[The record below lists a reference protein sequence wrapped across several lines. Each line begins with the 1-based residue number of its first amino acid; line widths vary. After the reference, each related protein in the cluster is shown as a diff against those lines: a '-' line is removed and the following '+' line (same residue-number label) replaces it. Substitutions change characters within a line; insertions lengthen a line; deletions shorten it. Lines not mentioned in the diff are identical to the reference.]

1 MTENICILGSTGSI
15 GTQTLEVCEH
25 MGIRVRAIG
34 ACSKTDLLEEQIRR
48 FKPDFCAVAD
58 ENKAAELKIRVADT
72 NVKIISGK
80 DGNSEI
86 CNVAEC
92 DTVLNAVTGIAGLM
106 PTVSAIKAKRK
117 IALANKETLVAAG
130 ETVNSLLIE
139 NNVTMLPV
147 DSEHC
152 AIHQCIDGRPKKE
165 IAKLVLTASGG
176 SMFGKTRE
184 ELKNVTV
191 RDALCHPNWN
201 MGKKITVDS
210 TSLANKGLE
219 LIEAVRLF
227 GISEDKIDVII
238 NRESIVHSMASF
250 IDGSVM
256 AQMAVPDMRLC
267 IQYALTYPEKKNGL
281 TCPLDLSEIGKL
293 TFYNVDNNAFPT
305 VNLARKAIRSGGI
318 MPAVFNG
325 ANEACVDLFLREK
338 IKFTDIFDLL
348 EHSLETV
355 KNISGKVTLNDIF
368 NADMQAREA
377 VYEKAALIKG

>member
-34 ACSKTDLLEEQIRR
+34 AGSKIDLLEEQIRR
-48 FKPDFCAVAD
+48 FKPDYCAVAD
-58 ENKAAELKIRVADT
+58 EKKAAELKISVADT

-106 PTVSAIKAKRK
+106 PTVTAIKAKRK

-130 ETVNSLLIE
+130 ETVNSLLTE

-152 AIHQCIDGRPKKE
+152 AIHQCIDGRKKEE

-176 SMFGKTRE
+176 SMFGKTRD

-191 RDALCHPNWN
+191 SDALCHPNWN

-227 GISEDKIDVII
+227 GISEDKIDVLVH
-238 NRESIVHSMASF
+238 RESIVHSMASF
-250 IDGSVM
+250 TDGSVM

-267 IQYALTYPEKKNGL
+267 IQYALTYPEKKKGL
-281 TCPLDLSEIGKL
+281 TCPLDLSKIGKL

-305 VNLARKAIRSGGI
+305 VNLARKAIRLGGV

-355 KNISGKVTLNDIF
+355 KNISGKATLNDIF